1 MVAISVSREHSMSN
15 AIPRSHCVKALLF
28 GIVILLAASPAS
40 AQVGHPPAESP
51 YTDLE
56 YRQELTPMF
65 GYTRAR
71 VDAAGILPKS
81 APMAGL
87 RYEIYLAGPVSFSTD
102 FSHTFAE
109 RNVIDPTKPART
121 RLLGTEPAGVN
132 SLDISLAAA
141 LTGRKSWHHIVPQV
155 RGGIGIMQS
164 AAKDDS
170 SGYKFGTPFAF
181 HFGGGLKFVPGG
193 RFQLRADVTERLFK
207 QSYPDSYARLASD
220 NTAVIDDRTPR
231 RFYTH
236 HTALT
241 VGVSYLFSR

>member
-1 MVAISVSREHSMSN
+1 MKAI
-15 AIPRSHCVKALLF
+15 LF
-28 GIVILLAASPAS
+28 GLVILLAATPAS
-40 AQVGHPPAESP
+40 AQVGYPPAESP

-56 YRQELTPMF
+56 YKQELTPMF

-71 VDAAGILPKS
+71 VDAAGILPRS

-102 FSHTFAE
+102 FSHTFAQ

-121 RLLGTEPAGVN
+121 RSLGTEPASVN
-132 SLDISLAAA
+132 SLDIALALG
-141 LTGRKSWHHIVPQV
+141 LTGRKSWHSIVPQI
-155 RGGIGIMQS
+155 RAGLGIMQS
-164 AAKDDS
+164 AAKDS

-231 RFYTH
+231 TFYTH

-241 VGVSYLFSR
+241 VGVSYRFAR